1 MVPVVGWPLSS
12 FDTPQATIPP
22 TARRRATRATPN
34 SHRSDGR
41 RPGRSI
47 GSSGGSLI
55 LVTPSREV
63 AAGPGGGAAGP
74 DVGAAVRRPVGGGG
88 VHRRRGAAE
97 AELAV
102 PAQ

>member
-63 AAGPGGGAAGP
+63 AAGP